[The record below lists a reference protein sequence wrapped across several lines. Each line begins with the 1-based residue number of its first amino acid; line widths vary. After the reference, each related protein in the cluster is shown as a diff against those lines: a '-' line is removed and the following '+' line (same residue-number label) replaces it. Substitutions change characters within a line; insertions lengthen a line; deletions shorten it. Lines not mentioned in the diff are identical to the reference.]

1 MLQVTDSAL
10 MLLRDALVNERTE
23 GSQVFRLHVRDEEF
37 VLGLDEVQENDVEF
51 SQDGDTVLAAP
62 EDIVNSM
69 LGDTTIDL
77 ETTPEGPKLVLVT

>member
-10 MLLRDALVNERTE
+10 LLLREALDSERTDN
-23 GSQVFRLHVRDEEF
+23 SQVFRLHVRDEEF
-37 VLGLDEVQENDVEF
+37 VLGLDEVQDNDIEF
-51 SQDGDTVLAAP
+51 PRDGDTVLAAP
-62 EDIVNSM
+62 EEIANSM

>member
-10 MLLRDALVNERTE
+10 LLLREALDSERTDT
-23 GSQVFRLHVRDEEF
+23 SQVFRLHVRDEEF
-37 VLGLDEVQENDVEF
+37 VLGLDEVQANDVEF
-51 SQDGDTVLAAP
+51 PRDGDTVLAAP
-62 EDIVNSM
+62 EEIANSM